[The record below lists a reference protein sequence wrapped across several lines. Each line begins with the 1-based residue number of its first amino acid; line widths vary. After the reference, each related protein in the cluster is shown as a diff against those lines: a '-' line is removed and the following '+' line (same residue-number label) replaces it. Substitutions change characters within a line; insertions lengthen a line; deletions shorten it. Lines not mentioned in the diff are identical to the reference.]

1 MFLLFQNFLID
12 SYNMSSGG
20 FRIESPIDDV
30 NEIDDNN
37 QEESNAR
44 NIDGRQFTK
53 DSVKRGR

>member
-1 MFLLFQNFLID
+1 
-12 SYNMSSGG
+12 MSSGG

-30 NEIDDNN
+30 NEIDDKN

-53 DSVKRGR
+53 DNKKRGR

>member
-1 MFLLFQNFLID
+1 MID

-30 NEIDDNN
+30 NEIKEENR
-37 QEESNAR
+37 EESNAR

-53 DSVKRGR
+53 DSKKRGR

>member
-1 MFLLFQNFLID
+1 
-12 SYNMSSGG
+12 MSSGG